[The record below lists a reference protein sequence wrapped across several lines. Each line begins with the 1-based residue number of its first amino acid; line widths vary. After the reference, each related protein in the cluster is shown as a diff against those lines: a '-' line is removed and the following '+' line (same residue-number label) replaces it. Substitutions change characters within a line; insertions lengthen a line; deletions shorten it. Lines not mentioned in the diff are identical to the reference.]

1 MNTFDKII
9 KIIERFIIITLVI
22 LMAVVLTIAS
32 VEVAITIITKSINNF
47 TTNGVL
53 IGVKDLLEI
62 FSLFLTILIGFEL
75 FETVKLYLRENV
87 FHGEVILLVSLIAVS
102 RKVILIE
109 YTQEDP
115 LTLFAIATLIISI
128 SAGYYIIK
136 RKCKSER
143 TKNNKSD
150 EPTDSCC
157 S

>member
-9 KIIERFIIITLVI
+9 KIIERFIIITLVV
-22 LMAVVLTIAS
+22 LMAIVLTIAS
-32 VEVAITIITKSINNF
+32 VEVAITIITKSITNF

-53 IGVKDLLEI
+53 IGVKDLLDI

-75 FETVKLYLRENV
+75 FETVKLYMRDNI

-115 LTLFAIATLIISI
+115 LTLFAIAALIISI
-128 SAGYYIIK
+128 STGYYIIK
-136 RKCKSER
+136 RKCKNER
-143 TKNNKSD
+143 TKNIKSD